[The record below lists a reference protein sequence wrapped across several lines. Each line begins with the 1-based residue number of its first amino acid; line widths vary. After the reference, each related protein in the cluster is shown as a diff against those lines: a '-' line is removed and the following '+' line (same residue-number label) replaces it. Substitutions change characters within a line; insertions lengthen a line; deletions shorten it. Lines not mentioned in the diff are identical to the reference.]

1 MKKAILTRIFAV
13 IFFFLICLYCVVY
26 TDRVLGVLG
35 SVVSVLFPIT
45 LGLAAA
51 YIINIPMSALERL
64 FYKLA
69 KKKKFSQ
76 AGKKA
81 VRISMI
87 VLTLLLL
94 AGIITL
100 LFVLVVPELVASF
113 KSIFNAVGE
122 LPEKLSEKRE
132 QIEDFS
138 PTVAD
143 FIFNF
148 DKQAAMAKGFEWLLA
163 GSGTVMG
170 FAFGAVKSA
179 FKMVYYVI
187 TTLMIIV
194 AVLSEKEKIGAQVK
208 KFMFAHMN
216 PQKVHKL
223 LDGAASVSKVFR
235 SFITGQCV
243 EACILGGMFFVTM
256 TILRFPYALMIGALI
271 TVTALIPIFGAFIG
285 LAVGVLLMVIE
296 SPMKA
301 FWFIILFFA
310 LQQFEGNVIYPR
322 VVGGSVGLPP
332 LWTMLA
338 VFIGGDLMGLLGMIV
353 FIPICSVIYSALR
366 SYVNKRVPK
375 QPQEVKS

>member
-208 KFMFAHMN
+208 KFMFAHMK

-243 EACILGGMFFVTM
+243 EACILGGMFFVAM